1 MYALVALIAIF
12 QLAAP
17 LAFSIA
23 SLVIGSQNMGTTC
36 DHSATSF
43 LSLSTWLIVYGSLTL
58 VFVVMTAVAI
68 TLLITGSAGF
78 FVTYGVTAILGGL
91 FMFAWNIVGAVSL
104 FRDSPTCQTFAYSM
118 WAMTLAVLIFQWV
131 GMVISCVT
139 STKSKEHK

>member
-1 MYALVALIAIF
+1 MYVLVAVIAIF

-23 SLVIGSQNMGTTC
+23 SLVIGSQNMNTTC

-58 VFVVMTAVAI
+58 VFVVMAAVSI
-68 TLLITGSAGF
+68 SLLITGHASF
-78 FVTYGVTAILGGL
+78 FITYAFTAILGGL

-104 FRDSPTCQTFAYSM
+104 FRDSPTCQSLAYSM

-131 GMVISCVT
+131 GMFVSCFT